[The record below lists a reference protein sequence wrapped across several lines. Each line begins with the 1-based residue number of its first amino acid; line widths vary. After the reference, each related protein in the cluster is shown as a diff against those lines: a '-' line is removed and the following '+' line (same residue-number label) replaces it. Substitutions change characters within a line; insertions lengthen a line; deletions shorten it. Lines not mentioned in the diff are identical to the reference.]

1 MGICA
6 EDTAQKYGITRLD
19 QDEYAKRSYRLAAQA
34 SEDGTLAKEIVAVS
48 IPQKK
53 GKPDTIVKYDE
64 EYLKYVNEDRVET
77 LEGKAESLE
86 GRVWQG
92 HLGDRDVL

>member
-1 MGICA
+1 MGVCA
-6 EDTAQKYGITRLD
+6 EDTAHKYGITRLD

-53 GKPDTIVKYDE
+53 GKPDTVVKYDE
-64 EYLKYVNEDRVET
+64 EYLNIKKEE
-77 LEGKAESLE
+77 EGGTVTAANASSRTMGLQL
-86 GRVWQG
+86 VC
-92 HLGDRDVL
+92 